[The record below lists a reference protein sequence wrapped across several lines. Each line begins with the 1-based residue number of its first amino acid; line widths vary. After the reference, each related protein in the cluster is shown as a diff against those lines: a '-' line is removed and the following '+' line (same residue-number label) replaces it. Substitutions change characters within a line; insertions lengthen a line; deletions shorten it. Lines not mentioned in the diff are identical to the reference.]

1 MKDSS
6 DIGLW
11 VSSDGLWLDKCKICS
26 LTINIDIL
34 LCWLITLEKKKNSI
48 YIQLKKWG
56 IFWYSVLPPPLTPTP
71 QQISCKVLNILQLTE
86 DHPSNSSQSA
96 VYRSIRRLALHQA
109 KWEKLY
115 PPISDK
121 RIINVSESPTQSQH
135 FWNLTARQG

>member
-1 MKDSS
+1 MEDSS

-11 VSSDGLWLDKCKICS
+11 VSSGGLWLDKCKICS

-34 LCWLITLEKKKNSI
+34 LCWLITLGKKEEFD
-48 YIQLKKWG
+48 LHTVKKWG
-56 IFWYSVLPPPLTPTP
+56 IFCYSVLPPHP

-96 VYRSIRRLALHQA
+96 VYRSIRRLVLHQA

-121 RIINVSESPTQSQH
+121 RIINVSESPTRSQH

>member
-1 MKDSS
+1 MEDSS

-11 VSSDGLWLDKCKICS
+11 VSSGGLWLDKCKICS

-34 LCWLITLEKKKNSI
+34 LCWLITLGKKKKNSI
-48 YIQLKKWG
+48 YIQLKNEAS
-56 IFWYSVLPPPLTPTP
+56 FDTVCYPPPPH
-71 QQISCKVLNILQLTE
+71 QISCKVLNILQLTE

-96 VYRSIRRLALHQA
+96 DYRSIRRLALHQA

>member
-1 MKDSS
+1 MEDSS

-11 VSSDGLWLDKCKICS
+11 VSSGGLWLDKCKICS

-34 LCWLITLEKKKNSI
+34 LCWLITLGKKKNSI
-48 YIQLKKWG
+48 YIQLKNEAS
-56 IFWYSVLPPPLTPTP
+56 FDTVCYPPPPPTP

-96 VYRSIRRLALHQA
+96 DYRSIRRLALHQA